1 VRAVN
6 LIRRKRDDGVLSP
19 DEIRF
24 LVAGV
29 TSGAVPE
36 YQWAALL
43 MAIVWRGMNAAETEA
58 LVDAMLHSGTVIDLS
73 DIPGPKVDKHST
85 GGVADTTSLILAPVV
100 AACGVTVPMVSGRGL
115 GHTGGTL
122 DKLESIPGFRV
133 DLDLD
138 AYRRVARECGLVLTG
153 QTAEIAPA
161 DRVLYA
167 LRDATATV
175 ESIPLITASILS
187 KKLAEGIDSLVL
199 DVKCGDGAFMT
210 RPEDARA
217 LATSLATIGRGL
229 GTPVRVLLTSMD
241 EPLGPAVGNALEVRE
256 AIACLRGAGDV
267 SLAELSLELAAGIV
281 IRKRMGDAVRDGDVL
296 AELHVNAEHAHAL
309 TVAREMLLRAFR
321 IEAEPVPR
329 PPLVLGRLGPAPR
342 CHRLGGRR
350 KSPRSCGVRLQAC
363 ERSCSRPSGFAGS
376 PARPPRRGS
385 RSLRRVPLHM
395 FQDLVMND
403 LGRWQGLLGC
413 VVILGTRTVLNELIA
428 YGDLGSLAGA
438 LTPKSFSL
446 ATIALCGFANIS
458 SIGIQVGGIGALVP
472 ERQGDL
478 ARLGV
483 KVLVISTLVN
493 FLSAAIAGIPL

>member
-1 VRAVN
+1 VEAAVRAVD

-138 AYRRVARECGLVLTG
+138 AYRRVAGECGLVLAG

-229 GTPVRVLLTSMD
+229 GTPVRALLTSMD

-256 AIACLRGAGDV
+256 AIACLRGAGDA
-267 SLAELSLELAAGIV
+267 SLTELSLELAAEMLLVSGAAADIEEARARCRRAVADGSALERFRRVVIAQGGDGRVCDAPDTVLPRAARVEAVHADRGGFVTATRALPIGQASMLLGAGRSTVDSSIDPAAGIV
-281 IRKRMGDAVRDGDVL
+281 IRKRMGDTVRDGDVL
-296 AELHVNAEHAHAL
+296 AELHVSAEHAHSL

-329 PPLVLGRLGPAPR
+329 PPLVLGRL
-342 CHRLGGRR
+342 
-350 KSPRSCGVRLQAC
+350 
-363 ERSCSRPSGFAGS
+363 
-376 PARPPRRGS
+376 
-385 RSLRRVPLHM
+385 
-395 FQDLVMND
+395 
-403 LGRWQGLLGC
+403 
-413 VVILGTRTVLNELIA
+413 
-428 YGDLGSLAGA
+428 
-438 LTPKSFSL
+438 
-446 ATIALCGFANIS
+446 
-458 SIGIQVGGIGALVP
+458 
-472 ERQGDL
+472 
-478 ARLGV
+478 
-483 KVLVISTLVN
+483 
-493 FLSAAIAGIPL
+493 